1 MPRFEYHSVSTR
13 VSYSSAAARHMLPGV
28 GVKTSLASTCAPR
41 AFCGLGAVRLSSVVS
56 MVPLLR
62 ISPPRLA
69 LTKSDP
75 WIRSP
80 PPATASLPMASL
92 ARPSQVVLAPMWN
105 RLPRSQSTGSL
116 VNSETTP
123 PSASLPYSAELA
135 LRTISTDFSAS
146 TSIPNWC
153 TLNGPKSNCSDIW

>member
-41 AFCGLGAVRLSSVVS
+41 TFCGLGAVRLSSVVS
-56 MVPLLR
+56 TVPRLR

-75 WIRSP
+75 WMRSP

-92 ARPSQVVLAPMWN
+92 ARPSQVVLAPIWN
-105 RLPRSQSTGSL
+105 RLPRSQSAGSL

-135 LRTISTDFSAS
+135 LRTISTDLSAS
-146 TSIPNWC
+146 RSIPNWC